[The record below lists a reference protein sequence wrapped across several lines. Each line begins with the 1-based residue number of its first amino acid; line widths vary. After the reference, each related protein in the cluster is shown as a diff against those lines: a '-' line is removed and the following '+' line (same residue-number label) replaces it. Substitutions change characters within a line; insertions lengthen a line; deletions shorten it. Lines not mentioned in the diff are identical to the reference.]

1 MQTPRQPPCAIAQLL
16 SDQVTPL
23 ELKSGTMCPDWCGSV
38 GWAPSFL
45 QGEGLPVRSL
55 VGAPAWVAGS
65 VLGPGIRSP
74 VRAHTGGN
82 QSMLFSHVSVSLPSS
97 LPLSLKSNE
106 KMSLGRIKKKKK
118 LPYAVHT
125 VRKQKERKEGKKES
139 NQPTVSQELSARWN
153 RYAATIMLLSASQRD
168 RESPEAS
175 PPQAGPAALGDPGQA
190 RRSQQPSAKPRRQ
203 GRIGRPPSS
212 HGPSA
217 GLGRLP

>member
-1 MQTPRQPPCAIAQLL
+1 MREQEQGAQPAHSSPSSSTGRGGGAGSEITVQTPRQPPCAIAQLL

-97 LPLSLKSNE
+97 LPLSLKSDE
-106 KMSLGRIKKKKK
+106 KMSLGRIKKKKAALCGTYCK
-118 LPYAVHT
+118 EA
-125 VRKQKERKEGKKES
+125 ERKEGRKE
-139 NQPTVSQELSARWN
+139 R
-153 RYAATIMLLSASQRD
+153 
-168 RESPEAS
+168 
-175 PPQAGPAALGDPGQA
+175 
-190 RRSQQPSAKPRRQ
+190 K
-203 GRIGRPPSS
+203 
-212 HGPSA
+212 
-217 GLGRLP
+217 